1 MQCACGCGEEF
12 EQERG
17 NQKFLNAAH
26 RERARNRRRPR
37 VRVSTD
43 AAALLHGPTTRPE
56 TISAVGTVGKGTG
69 MAQKAYA
76 RGKRSR
82 MPIRTG
88 AEIQSAEYLT
98 TRELADL
105 LHVSLWGLMRWRHD
119 GDGPPWLRLGR
130 NSIRYPRASFQTWL
144 ASLPRSWGNGERNGR
159 RNSHPATERPS
170 GRAAADSPGDGPVA
184 RGAG

>member
-69 MAQKAYA
+69 DGPKSLRA
-76 RGKRSR
+76 RETFQDADPGR
-82 MPIRTG
+82 

-119 GDGPPWLRLGR
+119 GDGPPWLRLGD
-130 NSIRYPRASFQTWL
+130 SFATRAPELSNL
-144 ASLPRSWGNGERNGR
+144 AGVTAAKLGERR
-159 RNSHPATERPS
+159 KEWASKFTPRYRATFGKS
-170 GRAAADSPGDGPVA
+170 GC
-184 RGAG
+184 